1 MASRNAAEIVTGAA
15 VLLLAAGFLA
25 YAVAHTGRSAGGGYT
40 ISAKFDDIAGLTVGS
55 DVRIGGVKIG
65 TVATTAL
72 DPKTYQA
79 VVTLDVGRAV
89 QIPDDSSAVVTSD
102 GLLGGKYIAIQP
114 GGDDKD
120 LGQGGVITVT
130 QGSVSLESLL
140 GKFIFSA
147 SGNKAS
153 AASAPT
159 GSAPAAPGAS
169 APATLP
175 AHAPSP

>member
-25 YAVAHTGRSAGGGYT
+25 YAVAHTGRGDGGGLT
-40 ISAKFDDIAGLTVGS
+40 LTAKFDDIAGLTTGS

-65 TVATTAL
+65 AVAATGL

-79 VVTLDVGRAV
+79 VVTLDVGRAI
-89 QIPDDSSAVVTSD
+89 QIPDDSSAVITSD
-102 GLLGGKYIAIQP
+102 GLLGGKYLAIQP
-114 GGDDKD
+114 GGDSKM

-147 SGNKAS
+147 A
-153 AASAPT
+153 
-159 GSAPAAPGAS
+159 GSKQSTPAAP
-169 APATLP
+169 PA
-175 AHAPSP
+175 AHP

>member
-1 MASRNAAEIVTGAA
+1 VASRNAAEIVTGAA

-25 YAVAHTGRSAGGGYT
+25 YAVAHTGRGGGSGLILT
-40 ISAKFDDIAGLTVGS
+40 ARFDDISGLGVGS

-65 TVATTAL
+65 AVAATVL

-79 VVTLDVGRAV
+79 VVTLDVGRTV

-102 GLLGGKYIAIQP
+102 GLLGGKYLAIQP
-114 GGDDKD
+114 GGDAKT
-120 LGQGGVITVT
+120 LGQGGVIAVT

-147 SGNKAS
+147 AGKPSAS
-153 AASAPT
+153 PPP
-159 GSAPAAPGAS
+159 SAPA
-169 APATLP
+169 PA
-175 AHAPSP
+175 AHTP

>member
-25 YAVAHTGRSAGGGYT
+25 YAVAHTGRGGGSGLT
-40 ISAKFDDIAGLTVGS
+40 LTAKFDDISGLGVGS

-65 TVATTAL
+65 SVAGTGL

-79 VVTLDVGRAV
+79 VVTLDVGRSV
-89 QIPDDSSAVVTSD
+89 TIPDDSSAVVTSD

-114 GGDDKD
+114 GGDEKT
-120 LGQGGVITVT
+120 LGQGGVIAAT
-130 QGSVSLESLL
+130 QGSVSIESLL

-147 SGNKAS
+147 SGKQSSS
-153 AASAPT
+153 AAPSA
-159 GSAPAAPGAS
+159 APAHPAS
-169 APATLP
+169 P
-175 AHAPSP
+175 